1 MSLTALKAQKY
12 VIKLSIRPLQYNFFL
27 NIIRLKKCLTKLLM
41 IFLPALKL
49 VSGWFVTKKNY
60 KRLHS
65 NLFLDDG
72 ILFFDDDSGNVTFST
87 DEMGNLS
94 VGLNNIK
101 LCYDNFDK
109 GDQ

>member
-1 MSLTALKAQKY
+1 MSDKA
-12 VIKLSIRPLQYNFFL
+12 VDDFSASIKTCF
-27 NIIRLKKCLTKLLM
+27 RLVCY
-41 IFLPALKL
+41 
-49 VSGWFVTKKNY
+49 KKNY

-65 NLFLDDG
+65 NLFLDGG

-109 GDQ
+109 GDQWSPVMFNDPWSPIMKKSKKKCDFSWKLWIYL